1 MENQSFLFKLFK
13 KLIYFIIYLINSFEA
28 EAEETCEKCLT
39 EALKFSP
46 SSHDALI
53 QFSNLRILRKRD
65 EEALKHMQ
73 IIYDDVI
80 SCVQHGDDLKL
91 PSSDILLNLS
101 KNFSE
106 LTQYVKSIKIL
117 DILIKLDDE
126 DLECWYLLAYNHFL
140 IKNYKH
146 TEKCLKNFKKS
157 AFKVSH
163 KTESVQDLESAAK
176 ELENELSKIGD
187 LKNNNLEESDDDEE
201 RMMNSSSN
209 TDEMNID

>member
-1 MENQSFLFKLFK
+1 MNVFLKVNYFYFLFHQS
-13 KLIYFIIYLINSFEA
+13 YEPD
-28 EAEETCEKCLT
+28 AEETCEKCLT
-39 EALKFSP
+39 EALKFYP

-65 EEALKHMQ
+65 DEALKHMQ
-73 IIYDDVI
+73 IIYDDII
-80 SCVQHGDDLKL
+80 SSVQHGDDTNL
-91 PSSDILLNLS
+91 PSADILLNLS

-106 LTQYVKSIKIL
+106 LTQYIKAIKIL
-117 DILIKLDDE
+117 DVLIKLDDE
-126 DLECWYLLAYNHFL
+126 DLESWYLLAYNHFL

-157 AFKVSH
+157 ALKVSY

-176 ELENELSKIGD
+176 ELENELSKIGE
-187 LKNNNLEESDDDEE
+187 LKNNNLEESDDEEE
-201 RMMNSSSN
+201 RIMNSSSN